1 MNRKLDE
8 NDDWA
13 IEIVGCCSGQR
24 DIAHRISRADEF
36 GSKGAGWYVRPPVA
50 DAAPIGPFT
59 SQLECIVVAKATT
72 NANGIHDGTPYSCT
86 FLTAQVVADLTGK
99 TK

>member
-1 MNRKLDE
+1 MIVQSKL
-8 NDDWA
+8 WVVA
-13 IEIVGCCSGQR
+13 AVGGILLAAS
-24 DIAHRISRADEF
+24 SRADEF

-50 DAAPIGPFT
+50 DAAPVGPFT

-86 FLTAQVVADLTGK
+86 YLTAQVVADLTGK

>member
-1 MNRKLDE
+1 MKTMIGQSKL
-8 NDDWA
+8 WVVA
-13 IEIVGCCSGQR
+13 AVSG
-24 DIAHRISRADEF
+24 ILLTASSRADEF

-50 DAAPIGPFT
+50 NAAPVGPFT

-72 NANGIHDGTPYSCT
+72 NANGIHDGTPYSCSY
-86 FLTAQVVADLTGK
+86 LTAQVVADLTGK

>member
-1 MNRKLDE
+1 MKTMIGQSKL
-8 NDDWA
+8 WVVA
-13 IEIVGCCSGQR
+13 AVSG
-24 DIAHRISRADEF
+24 ILLTASSRADEF

-50 DAAPIGPFT
+50 DAAPVGPFT

-86 FLTAQVVADLTGK
+86 YLTAQVVADLTGK

>member
-1 MNRKLDE
+1 MKTMIGQSKL
-8 NDDWA
+8 WVVA
-13 IEIVGCCSGQR
+13 AVSGLLLT
-24 DIAHRISRADEF
+24 ASSRADEF

-50 DAAPIGPFT
+50 DAAPVGPFT

-86 FLTAQVVADLTGK
+86 YLTAQVVADLTGK

>member
-1 MNRKLDE
+1 MIGQSKL
-8 NDDWA
+8 WVVA
-13 IEIVGCCSGQR
+13 AVSG
-24 DIAHRISRADEF
+24 ILLTASSRADEF

-50 DAAPIGPFT
+50 DAAPVGPFT

-86 FLTAQVVADLTGK
+86 YLTAQVVADLTGK

>member
-1 MNRKLDE
+1 MKTMIGQSKL
-8 NDDWA
+8 WVVA
-13 IEIVGCCSGQR
+13 AVSGVLLT
-24 DIAHRISRADEF
+24 ASSRADEF

-72 NANGIHDGTPYSCT
+72 NANGIHDGTPYSCSY
-86 FLTAQVVADLTGK
+86 LTAQVVADLTGK